1 MPSPYLAGGAP
12 GWAPAG
18 GEFERLQSHVDSCP
32 SCGAILKELSGV
44 AARAKTLH
52 GGTDPSAPR
61 GAAADTLARARAEA
75 RARGASVGRYLVLT
89 LIGCGGMGDVYEAY
103 DPQLDRRVALKL
115 LRTASESV
123 SARERLARE
132 ARALAQLSHPNVVHV
147 YDVGEHEDDVFIAME
162 LIDGESL
169 DGWCRGPAKPDWHTV
184 VAAYLEAARGLAAAH
199 AKGLVHRD
207 VKPSNLLRGRDGRV
221 RVLDF
226 GLVTSEREPQ
236 EASGSYDEPEHAG
249 DARLTA
255 SGAMLGTP
263 LYMAP
268 EQYTPGGASAASDQY
283 GLCVGLYEGL
293 YGALP
298 FELGVEPARRTLLD
312 IIVAKQSPPRPPPAG
327 SAVPPQLFDILA
339 RGLAPAPADR
349 YPSMDA
355 LAAAL
360 ALASEPKRRNT
371 AWGIGAAAVAG
382 LLLAVGGAAWARGAF
397 ADPCAHPE
405 QHLAGVWDE
414 SVKQRVRGALQQS
427 GRPYAPDTAARVAA
441 LLDRQAASYANMRGE
456 VCTEARTQRQGAA
469 TIALREACLER
480 RLSQMQAL
488 TTLLGERSDPRVLD
502 RGVQAA
508 AELTPVA
515 GCADIDALTS
525 RVRPPEG
532 PALRARV
539 GSLQPRVD
547 RLEALYNTGQYKVG
561 IEEGEDTLAQATS
574 VPYPLLP
581 AQANAWLGLMHANL
595 GDYEKAKTMLR
606 ESAALGAQAGDD
618 VLVARSW
625 ARVLYI
631 TGLRQQHLDE
641 ASVIRTLGPTLLA
654 RANDDRARATW
665 LSAEGLILGEMGR
678 YDEARAAGQ
687 QAVELAEKSVGPEH
701 TFVADTMINLSSV
714 YLRTDDFTEALRLN
728 ERALDIR
735 TKLLGPD
742 HPLVG
747 GVLQNIAVEQQ
758 SLGDLRLAIGTY
770 ERALAIVEGASGPQN
785 PDVATILD
793 SLASAH
799 DDVGEWD
806 DALPTSERAL
816 AIREA
821 AFGPDSN
828 WVALSAGNLG
838 EIVLHRGDLAR
849 AGALFEQAV
858 AAREKVSGP
867 DHPELAESLADLAR
881 VRVEQGN
888 LEEARPLLERAR
900 AMRDKPEYKDDP
912 DLARVY
918 EGMAGI
924 ATVQHKTDEAVA
936 DLEKALTIRGA
947 SGKPN
952 ALAGTKLALA
962 DALWRAG
969 TDRSRARALAE
980 EARAAYEKIGHRPG
994 LGATDGWLASHK

>member
-1 MPSPYLAGGAP
+1 M
-12 GWAPAG
+12 
-18 GEFERLQSHVDSCP
+18 ERLQSHVASCP
-32 SCGAILKELSGV
+32 SCGATLRALSGDV
-44 AARAKTLH
+44 ALATTAH
-52 GGTDPSAPR
+52 GGTDPSAPMDATAR
-61 GAAADTLARARAEA
+61 ALARAGFAV
-75 RARGASVGRYLVLT
+75 RARGASVGRYLVLS
-89 LIGCGGMGDVYEAY
+89 LIGSGGMGDVYEAY

-115 LRTASESV
+115 LRTASASV
-123 SARERLARE
+123 SARERLVRE

-162 LIDGESL
+162 LIDGQSL
-169 DGWCRGPAKPDWHTV
+169 DAWCRGPAKPGWHAV

-199 AKGLVHRD
+199 EKGLVHRD
-207 VKPSNLLRGRDGRV
+207 VKPSNLLHGRDGRV
-221 RVLDF
+221 RVVDF
-226 GLVTSEREPQ
+226 GLVTSEREQP
-236 EASGSYDEPEHAG
+236 EVAEPYDVSAHGG

-255 SGAMLGTP
+255 TGAMLGTP

-268 EQYTPGGASAASDQY
+268 EQFTPSGASAASDQY
-283 GLCVGLYEGL
+283 GLCAGLYEGL
-293 YGALP
+293 YGALS
-298 FELGVEPARRTLLD
+298 FELGADPAQRSLLD
-312 IIVAKQSPPRPPPAG
+312 IIVAKESPPRPPPAG
-327 SAVPPQLFDILA
+327 STVPPQLFDILA

-355 LAAAL
+355 LADAL
-360 ALASEPKRRNT
+360 ALASEPRRRT
-371 AWGIGAAAVAG
+371 ALWGIGAAAVAA
-382 LLLAVGGAAWARGAF
+382 LLLAVGGAGWARGAF

-405 QHLAGVWDE
+405 KHLAGVWDE
-414 SVKQRVRGALQQS
+414 AAKQRVHAALLQS
-427 GRPYAPDTAARVAA
+427 GRPYASDTAARIAA
-441 LLDRQAASYANMRGE
+441 LLDRQAASYASMRGE
-456 VCTEARTQRQGAA
+456 VCTEARTQGQSAA
-469 TIALREACLER
+469 TLALREACLER
-480 RLSQMQAL
+480 RRSQMQAL
-488 TTLLGERSDPRVLD
+488 TTLLAERSDPRVLD

-525 RVRPPEG
+525 RVRPPED

-539 GSLQPRVD
+539 GTVQPRID

-561 IEEGEDTLAQATS
+561 LEEGEDTLAQATA
-574 VPYPLLP
+574 VPYPLLA
-581 AQANAWLGLMHANL
+581 AQAKAWLGLMHANL
-595 GDYEKAKTMLR
+595 GDYEQAKAMLR

-641 ASVIRTLGPTLLA
+641 AGVLRTLGPTLLA

-678 YDEARAAGQ
+678 YDEARAAGE
-687 QAVELAEKSVGPEH
+687 QAVALAEKSVGPEH
-701 TFVADTMINLSSV
+701 TFVADTLINLSSV

-758 SLGDLRLAIGTY
+758 SLGDLRPAISTY
-770 ERALAIVEGASGPQN
+770 ERALAIVEGNSGPQN

-793 SLASAH
+793 SLASAR

-806 DALPTSERAL
+806 DALPMSERAL

-838 EIVLHRGDLAR
+838 EIVLHRGDVAR

-858 AAREKVSGP
+858 AAREKASGP
-867 DHPELAESLADLAR
+867 DHPELAEPLADLAR
-881 VRVEQGN
+881 VRVEQGK
-888 LEEARPLLERAR
+888 LDEARPLLDRAR

-918 EGMAGI
+918 EGMAEI
-924 ATVQHKTDEAVA
+924 ATAQHKADEAVA
-936 DLEKALTIRGA
+936 DLEKALAVRGA
-947 SGKPN
+947 KGKPN
-952 ALAGTKLALA
+952 ALAETKLALA
-962 DALWRAG
+962 DALWLAG

-980 EARAAYEKIGHRPG
+980 EARAAYQQIGHRPG
-994 LGATDGWLASHK
+994 LAATDRWLASHR

>member
-1 MPSPYLAGGAP
+1 MALLDGRLQS
-12 GWAPAG
+12 
-18 GEFERLQSHVDSCP
+18 GETERLQSHVDSCP
-32 SCGAILKELSGV
+32 SCEATLKALSGD
-44 AARAKTLH
+44 AARATTAH
-52 GGTDPSAPR
+52 GGTAPSAR
-61 GAAADTLARARAEA
+61 VDAAAVALPHAGFEA
-75 RARGASVGRYLVLT
+75 RARGASVGRYLVLS
-89 LIGCGGMGDVYEAY
+89 LVGCGGMGDVYEAY

-123 SARERLARE
+123 SARERLVRE

-162 LIDGESL
+162 LIDGQSL
-169 DGWCRGPAKPDWHTV
+169 DAWCRGPARPDWHAV

-226 GLVTSEREPQ
+226 GLVTSEREQP
-236 EASGSYDEPEHAG
+236 EVSAPYDEPVHDG

-268 EQYTPGGASAASDQY
+268 EQFTPAGASASSDQY
-283 GLCVGLYEGL
+283 NLCVGLYEGL
-293 YGALP
+293 YAALP
-298 FELGVEPARRTLLD
+298 FELGEESARRSLLD

-349 YPSMDA
+349 YPSMGA
-355 LAAAL
+355 LADAL
-360 ALASEPKRRNT
+360 ALASEPRRRT
-371 AWGIGAAAVAG
+371 ASWAIGAAVVTA
-382 LLLAVGGAAWARGAF
+382 LLLAVGGAGWARGAF
-397 ADPCAHPE
+397 TDPCAHPE

-414 SVKQRVRGALQQS
+414 GAKQRVRGALLQS
-427 GRPYAPDTAARVAA
+427 GRTYAPDTAARVAA
-441 LLDRQAASYANMRGE
+441 LLDRQAASYASMRGE
-456 VCTEARTQRQGAA
+456 VCTTARTQRQSAA

-508 AELTPVA
+508 AELTPVS

-525 RVRPPEG
+525 RVRPPED
-532 PALRARV
+532 PVLRARV
-539 GSLQPRVD
+539 GSVQPRID

-561 IEEGEDTLAQATS
+561 IEEGEDTLAQAS
-574 VPYPLLP
+574 AVPYPLLL
-581 AQANAWLGLMHANL
+581 AQAKVWLGLMHANL
-595 GDYEKAKTMLR
+595 GDYDQAKAMLR
-606 ESAALGAQAGDD
+606 EAATLGAQGGDD

-631 TGLRQQHLDE
+631 TGLRQQRLDE
-641 ASVIRTLGPTLLA
+641 ASVIRTIGPTLLA

-665 LSAEGLILGEMGR
+665 LSAEGLILAEMAR
-678 YDEARAAGQ
+678 YDEARAAGE
-687 QAVELAEKSVGPEH
+687 QAVALAEKSVGPEH
-701 TFVADTMINLSSV
+701 TFVADTLVNLSTV
-714 YLRTDDFTEALRLN
+714 FMRTNDFTEALRLN
-728 ERALDIR
+728 ERALAIR

-758 SLGDLRLAIGTY
+758 LLGDLRPAIDTY
-770 ERALAIVEGASGPQN
+770 GRALAIVEGTSGPQN

-793 SLASAH
+793 AMASAR

-806 DALPTSERAL
+806 EALPMSERAL
-816 AIREA
+816 SIREA

-828 WVALSAGNLG
+828 WTSLSSGNLG

-858 AAREKVSGP
+858 SAREKASGA
-867 DHPELAESLADLAR
+867 DHP
-881 VRVEQGN
+881 
-888 LEEARPLLERAR
+888 
-900 AMRDKPEYKDDP
+900 
-912 DLARVY
+912 
-918 EGMAGI
+918 
-924 ATVQHKTDEAVA
+924 
-936 DLEKALTIRGA
+936 
-947 SGKPN
+947 
-952 ALAGTKLALA
+952 
-962 DALWRAG
+962 RAG
-969 TDRSRARALAE
+969 SRRT
-980 EARAAYEKIGHRPG
+980 RPFR
-994 LGATDGWLASHK
+994 